1 MERVRWRFF
10 GRVQGVGFRAFC
22 QREAL
27 ERGVRGWVRNEP
39 DGSVSAEAEGSSA
52 SLEGLL
58 AQLRTAHPW
67 ARVDRVEAIR
77 CSAGAARDH
86 GFDIAG

>member
-1 MERVRWRFF
+1 MERRRWRIF

-39 DGSVSAEAEGSSA
+39 DGSVTAEVEGPPA
-52 SLEGLL
+52 TLDGLL
-58 AQLRTAHPW
+58 DQLRTAHPW
-67 ARVDRVEAIR
+67 ARVERVDVVR
-77 CSAGAARDH
+77 CSAGAARDQ

>member
-22 QREAL
+22 QREAS
-27 ERGVRGWVRNEP
+27 ERGILGWVRNEP
-39 DGSVSAEAEGSSA
+39 DGSVLAEAEGPPA
-52 SLEGLL
+52 SLDGLL
-58 AQLRTAHPW
+58 ARLPTAHPW
-67 ARVDRVEAIR
+67 ARVERVDAVR
-77 CSAGAARDH
+77 CSAGGARDH